1 MIEKIPG
8 IQTVCVIGIPDLVAG
23 DLPAAIII
31 KTPQSNVTEQLIL
44 NLCERELTD
53 FKKLRGGVHF
63 VDEIPMTPSGKI
75 QKIKLLEMILN
86 KQK

>member
-23 DLPAAIII
+23 DLPAAFIIR
-31 KTPQSNVTEQLIL
+31 TPQSTVTEQFII
-44 NLCERELTD
+44 NLCERELAN
-53 FKKLRGGVHF
+53 FKQLRGGVHF
-63 VDEIPMTPSGKI
+63 VDEIPLTPSGKV
-75 QKIKLLEMILN
+75 QKMKLLEMVL